1 MNKKKTIFSIITVSK
16 DNFDG
21 LNQTYS
27 SIKKINFKQFE
38 WVVILKGNC
47 KKSISLIKS
56 EKKIQKKII
65 INKDKNLWDA
75 MNIGVINSIGEYL
88 IFMNAGDCF
97 LKKNILN
104 KIQKII
110 LKERAPDVIYGNTI
124 EKINNKKKFK
134 KSLNHKFIHYGMFA
148 NHQSFFFK
156 KTCIKK
162 YRKPFDYK
170 KFKFTADYAL
180 IAKLYNSRKIFFQT
194 NLYVSIFLFGGMSY
208 SKQYLTKSRK
218 EQIFIKQKI
227 LNMNVMLVYFIYFIQ
242 KLLWLIR
249 LYFNPIYKLIR
260 YK

>member
-104 KIQKII
+104 KIQKI
-110 LKERAPDVIYGNTI
+110 
-124 EKINNKKKFK
+124 
-134 KSLNHKFIHYGMFA
+134 
-148 NHQSFFFK
+148 
-156 KTCIKK
+156 
-162 YRKPFDYK
+162 
-170 KFKFTADYAL
+170 
-180 IAKLYNSRKIFFQT
+180 
-194 NLYVSIFLFGGMSY
+194 
-208 SKQYLTKSRK
+208 
-218 EQIFIKQKI
+218 
-227 LNMNVMLVYFIYFIQ
+227 
-242 KLLWLIR
+242 
-249 LYFNPIYKLIR
+249 
-260 YK
+260 